1 MRGAITQRSRNGSWL
16 RSSRDI
22 PDSRSRKVRKMPTA
36 RERKHPGEQ
45 RPQLE
50 HVERAEPSSATAES
64 CSHLDTG
71 GPTHLHLFATLK
83 AARLRQ

>member
-1 MRGAITQRSRNGSWL
+1 
-16 RSSRDI
+16 
-22 PDSRSRKVRKMPTA
+22 MPTA